1 MITIQE
7 LADIAIKG
15 SHYDL
20 ISNVYDLVS
29 EGKIDKDMFLSIVEI
44 HMPEKDIKDAYTR
57 RGF

>member
-20 ISNVYDLVS
+20 ISNVYDLVA
-29 EGKIDKDMFLSIVEI
+29 EGKIDKDTFMEIVSIDI
-44 HMPEKDIKDAYTR
+44 PEKLIRDAYTR